1 MYYKIVYLAVSAS
14 DLYAF
19 KKKVNVEQYYS
30 IFKYSDILVSI
41 KNIPGVHYSDI
52 FGILESLKETG
63 SVVVTFDLNTDKISR
78 GLTLRNY
85 FDLGIYPKVMNWLF
99 SK

>member
-14 DLYAF
+14 DLYVF
-19 KKKVNVEQYYS
+19 KKKVDVAQYYS

-52 FGILESLKETG
+52 CGILESLRETEC
-63 SVVVTFDLNTDKISR
+63 VVVTFDSDIDKPTQI
-78 GLTLRNY
+78 LKF
-85 FDLGIYPKVMNWLF
+85 FDLFTLNRTTENLP
-99 SK
+99 